1 MTTSQT
7 LKTLERVYRTCH
19 RADWIHPDPLECV
32 YRYSASAD
40 REIVGLIAAALA
52 YGRVAQ
58 ILRSVSAVL
67 DPMGA
72 SPREFLLTHSDAA
85 IRKTFDGFRH
95 RWTSGAELAGFL
107 IGIRRM
113 LRQHRYLE
121 AGFLRYHR
129 PDADHTLAGLAGFVN
144 EIAGKAARNSLLPD
158 PEKGSACKRLHLY
171 LRWMVRSDA
180 IDPGCWSGV
189 RPDQLIVPLDTHLH
203 RMGLAL
209 SLTQRKQADLKTALE
224 ITNSF
229 KNIAPEDP
237 LRYDFALTRLGIRA
251 DLDPADFI
259 PARRAPKRIGGKRI
273 SAPLVP

>member
-7 LKTLERVYRTCH
+7 RKTLERVYQACH

-58 ILRSVSAVL
+58 ILRSVAVVL
-67 DPMGA
+67 DPMGT
-72 SPREFLLTHSDAA
+72 SPHEFLLTHSEAA

-95 RWTSGAELAGFL
+95 RWTSSSDLVGFL
-107 IGIRRM
+107 VGIRRM
-113 LRQHRYLE
+113 LQRHGSLE
-121 AGFLRYHR
+121 AGFLQYHR
-129 PDADHTLAGLAGFVN
+129 EDADTTLTGLAGFVN
-144 EIAGKAARNSLLPD
+144 EIAGKEARNSLLPD
-158 PEKGSACKRLHLY
+158 PMKGSACKRMHLY
-171 LRWMVRSDA
+171 LRWMVRSDV

-203 RMGLAL
+203 RMGRAL
-209 SLTQRKQADLKTALE
+209 DLTQRKQANLKTALE
-224 ITNSF
+224 LTARF
-229 KNIAPEDP
+229 KDIVPEDP

-259 PARRAPKRIGGKRI
+259 PALSSPKRKSVHIGART
-273 SAPLVP
+273 